1 MCATL
6 PAYKGAAMEA
16 QMQDSALFSDYV
28 ELVRGVQKALRE
40 DASPIPWQQRYA
52 GYMQAIQKNLPAASA
67 ARKAFPRD
75 VRPFHCYTRIGLLK
89 DSPCDFDLRFLG
101 QSVGTLRVENG
112 RTRLLV
118 GAVDTE
124 DKIDDDWAHGKQSH
138 KFRQDFEN
146 LAGEDSD
153 HMPKSV
159 EHMVESAL
167 FTELGKKTSDT
178 KELTGI
184 QPVTIEDVPD
194 TRFHMKTALSASEL
208 LKGKPP
214 RLAKGPTGGEI
225 DIFCRWRRGN
235 QSRLT
240 DIELKKNSD
249 IPFKSVLRQA
259 IAYAVFIREL
269 ARSASGAEWMRLWR
283 PGNKPWQGESIT
295 INAVAATPMPK
306 DEPDLSFAGMR
317 LPVEGGGPT
326 DFIELHWLGLTGA
339 DPESWRAGREG
350 HAGKEPEPV
359 RFVTSLG
366 TSKSSPRG

>member
-1 MCATL
+1 
-6 PAYKGAAMEA
+6 MEA
-16 QMQDSALFSDYV
+16 QIQDSALFREYA
-28 ELVRGVQKALRE
+28 ELVRGVQQTLRE
-40 DASPIPWQQRYA
+40 AERAESWQQRYA
-52 GYMQAIQKNLPAASA
+52 GYMQAIQENLPRATA
-67 ARKAFPRD
+67 ARRAFPRD
-75 VRPFHCYTRIGLLK
+75 IRPFHCYTRIGLLK

-118 GAVDTE
+118 GTVDTK
-124 DKIDDDWAHGKQSH
+124 DIRDTGNATRFDCTLGKIDDDWPDGDQSSM
-138 KFRQDFEN
+138 FRKCFEN
-146 LAGEDSD
+146 LAQED
-153 HMPKSV
+153 KSLKPRQV

-167 FTELGKKTSDT
+167 FTELGKTESAA

-184 QPVTIEDVPD
+184 QPVTVEGLRG
-194 TRFHMKTALSASEL
+194 TRFHMKTALSARNAAE
-208 LKGKPP
+208 GKLPEVS
-214 RLAKGPTGGEI
+214 ADGGEI

-240 DIELKKNSD
+240 VIELKKDRKQFQN
-249 IPFKSVLRQA
+249 VLRQA

-269 ARSASGAEWMRLWR
+269 ARSPSGPDWMKFWR
-283 PGNKPWQGESIT
+283 PRNKPWQGESFT
-295 INAVAATPMPK
+295 INAVAAMPMPK
-306 DEPDLSFAGMR
+306 RKQDMSFAGMR

-339 DPESWRAGREG
+339 DPKSWRAGREG